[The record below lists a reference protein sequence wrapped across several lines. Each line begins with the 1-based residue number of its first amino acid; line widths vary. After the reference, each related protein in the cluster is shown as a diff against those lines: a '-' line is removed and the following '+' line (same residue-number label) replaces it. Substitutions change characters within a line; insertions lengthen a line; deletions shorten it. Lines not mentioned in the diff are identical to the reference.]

1 MGAIILD
8 QEMCVLGEFDEFVNP
23 KRDISPGATAVNGI
37 ENNFVNNLDDWSKVG
52 LRFHQWIA
60 NVAQGLPVTLVG
72 HNAKRFD
79 GRILFF
85 ENARHKVPN
94 LPNLFL
100 TDTIPVFKEL
110 YTDCSD
116 YKLGTIYFD
125 SFKEK
130 IPNQHTGLGDCKAML
145 RLLGCG
151 DPKLVRDKLFKYRE
165 SFSAVI
171 KRCLK

>member
-1 MGAIILD
+1 MGAIALD
-8 QEMCVLGEFDEFVNP
+8 QQLNVLGEFDEFVNP
-23 KRDISPGATAVNGI
+23 KREISKSATAVNGI
-37 ENNFVNNLDDWSKVG
+37 TNNFVNNLEDWSKVG

-60 NVAQGLPVTLVG
+60 EFAEGLPVTLVG

-100 TDTIPVFKEL
+100 TDTIPVYKEL
-110 YTDCSD
+110 YKDCSD

-130 IPNQHTGLGDCKAML
+130 IPDQHTALGDCKAML
-145 RLLGCG
+145 RLLGG
-151 DPKLVRDKLFKYRE
+151 GNHKLIRDKLFKYRE

-171 KRCLK
+171 KRCMK